1 MKAFNNNRSEAVG
14 MTVGPQRI
22 VIVGGGTAGWMSAA
36 ALAHLLPSSVSLQ
49 LVESEQI
56 GTVGVGEAT
65 IPHIRYFN
73 SLLGIDEREFIRATQ
88 ATYKLAIEF
97 VGWGRETSRYLHPF
111 SAFGGDIDGIDF
123 HHYWLH
129 TRDEWPELSLDAFSL
144 AAQAARLG
152 RFAPPPEEAEFG
164 YGYAF
169 HLDASRYARFLRNYA
184 EQRGVTR
191 TEGRIQTVIP
201 REPDGGI
208 AAVQLTSGERIE
220 GDLFID
226 CSGFRALL
234 LGQALGVPFNSWKHW
249 LPCDR
254 AVAIACGALAE
265 PPSFTRSTATATGWQ
280 WRIPLQERTGNG
292 QVYDSRHISD
302 DEACAQLMASLVG
315 EPNGEPNL
323 IRFEAGARARSW
335 EKNVVAIGLSSG
347 FLEPLESTSIY
358 LIQMAIFK
366 LVEFFPRGENEAVG
380 REAFNRWMSLEYE
393 RVRDF
398 IILHYHLNQREDSS
412 FWQDCAHMS
421 VPDSLKRKIALFRES
436 AAIEFYDQGLFAL
449 PSWLA
454 VYLGQGLSPQAID
467 PRVAQQPVESL
478 KQPLEQLANHL
489 NRYAQAMPRH
499 REVLARGGVAPNTTA
514 PMSLYGGRYG

>member
-1 MKAFNNNRSEAVG
+1 

-36 ALAHLLPSSVSLQ
+36 ALARLLPSYVQLQ

-73 SLLGIDEREFIRATQ
+73 SLLGIDEQEFIRATQ

-97 VGWGRETSRYLHPF
+97 VGWGSETSRYLHPF
-111 SAFGGDIDGIDF
+111 SGFGGDIEGIDF
-123 HHYWLH
+123 HHYWL
-129 TRDEWPELSLDAFSL
+129 RMRSELPEFNLDNFSL

-152 RFAPPPEEAEFG
+152 RFAPPPGDMEFG

-169 HLDASRYARFLRNYA
+169 HLDASRYAAYLRRYA

-191 TEGRIQTVIP
+191 SEGKVQAVIP
-201 REPDGGI
+201 RDTDGGI
-208 AAVQLTSGERIE
+208 AAVQLESGARIE
-220 GDLFID
+220 GDWFID
-226 CSGFRALL
+226 CSGFRSLL
-234 LGQALGVPFNSWKHW
+234 LGQTLGVEFDSWRHW

-254 AVAIACGALAE
+254 AVAMASEAMPE
-265 PPSFTRSTATATGWQ
+265 PPSFTRSTATTTGWQ

-292 QVYDSRHISD
+292 QVYDSRYLSD
-302 DEACAQLMASLVG
+302 DEACAQLTSVLNSAPRS
-315 EPNGEPNL
+315 EPNL
-323 IRFEAGARARSW
+323 IRFEAGARVRSW
-335 EKNVVAIGLSSG
+335 EKNCIAVGLSSG

-366 LVEFFPRGENEAVG
+366 FAEFFPQGGDGSVG
-380 REAFNRWMSLEYE
+380 REAFNRWMGLEYR

-398 IILHYHLNQREDSS
+398 IILHYHLNQRQDSA
-412 FWQDCAHMS
+412 FWRECAQMS
-421 VPDSLKRKIALFRES
+421 VPENLKRKIDLFRES
-436 AAIEFYDQGLFAL
+436 AAIEFYDQGLFAP

-454 VYLGQGLSPQAID
+454 VYLGQGLTPDAID
-467 PRVAQQPVESL
+467 TRVARQSPESL
-478 KQPLEQLANHL
+478 QAPLTGLANQL
-489 NRYAQAMPRH
+489 NRWAQSMPHH
-499 REVLARGGVAPNTTA
+499 REVLAGGGASPGAAT